1 MNVFL
6 FGLISTL
13 AILAALGTV
22 LARNLVHAALFLV
35 GFFFLVACQ
44 FILLEAELIAAIQVM
59 VYIGAI
65 AVLMMFGIML
75 TRNIQGDE
83 TTRVVRAWRIPAGVA
98 SLGLFSLLVLGIYW
112 QEGLN
117 GSKGWSDQTSRP
129 TVTTATVK
137 GIENPTAIANAKRA
151 AVIRNMGQ
159 AVGEQMLS
167 RFLIPFEVAGL
178 LLTAAL
184 VGAIALAVHDGA
196 ETEDPAEKTR
206 IEVENETY
214 PAGPLAE
221 ATPETAQVGA

>member
-1 MNVFL
+1 MNLFL

-22 LARNLVHAALFLV
+22 LVRNLVHAALYLV
-35 GFFFLVACQ
+35 AFFFLIACQ

-65 AVLMMFGIML
+65 AILMMFGIML
-75 TRNIQGDE
+75 TRNVQGDE
-83 TTRVVRAWRIPAGVA
+83 TTSVVRAWRVPAGVA
-98 SLGLFSLLVLGIYW
+98 ALGLFTVIAVGISQ
-112 QEGLN
+112 QEGIN
-117 GSKGWSDQTSRP
+117 GNKAWSDQTSRP
-129 TVTTATVK
+129 VVVPSAVK
-137 GIENPTAIANAKRA
+137 GFESPTAIANGKRA

-184 VGAIALAVHDGA
+184 VGAIALAVHDGSG
-196 ETEDPAEKTR
+196 TDDPAEETR
-206 IEVENETY
+206 IAVENETY

>member
-22 LARNLVHAALFLV
+22 LARNLVHAALYLV

-65 AVLMMFGIML
+65 AILMMFGIML
-75 TRNIQGDE
+75 TRNVQGDE
-83 TTRVVRAWRIPAGVA
+83 TTSVVRAWRVPAGIA
-98 SLGLFSLLVLGIYW
+98 ALGLFSILVLGIYW

-117 GSKGWSDQTSRP
+117 GSKAWSDQTSRP
-129 TVTTATVK
+129 TAATATIK
-137 GIENPTAIANAKRA
+137 GIESPAAIANAKRS
-151 AVIRNMGQ
+151 AVVRNMGQ

-184 VGAIALAVHDGA
+184 VGAIALAVHDGSD
-196 ETEDPAEKTR
+196 TDDPAEQTR
-206 IEVENETY
+206 IAVENDTY